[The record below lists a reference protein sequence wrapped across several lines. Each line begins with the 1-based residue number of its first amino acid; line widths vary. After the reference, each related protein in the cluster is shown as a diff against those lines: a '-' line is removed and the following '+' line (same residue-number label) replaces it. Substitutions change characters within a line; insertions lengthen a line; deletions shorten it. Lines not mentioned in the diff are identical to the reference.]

1 MRRRRAGYAGAM
13 GNARHSVV
21 GLVIGMLLGCATTHA
36 PDVDASGDAG
46 TSDGGTSDAAVSD
59 APTTDAWL
67 DPLQVGQVATSC
79 GARDQGLT
87 PVDCT
92 ARGDSD
98 AFCVFGNHCAC
109 TAGFVCEQ
117 PGTIVVSECQPGS
130 ICVPSP

>member
-1 MRRRRAGYAGAM
+1 M
-13 GNARHSVV
+13 GNARRNVL
-21 GLVIGMLLGCATTHA
+21 GLVIGMVLGCATTHG
-36 PDVDASGDAG
+36 PDGDASVDAS
-46 TSDGGTSDAAVSD
+46 TSDASTSD
-59 APTTDAWL
+59 AHTNDAGV

-92 ARGDSD
+92 ARGDAD

-117 PGTIVVSECQPGS
+117 PGTIVASECQPGS
-130 ICVPSP
+130 ICLPAP